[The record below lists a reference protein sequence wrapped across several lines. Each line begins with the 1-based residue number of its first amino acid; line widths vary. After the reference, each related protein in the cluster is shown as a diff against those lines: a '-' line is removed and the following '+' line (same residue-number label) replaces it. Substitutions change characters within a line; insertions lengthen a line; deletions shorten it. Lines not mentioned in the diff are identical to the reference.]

1 MPQPLIDRRAWLGLP
16 ALLTMRPS
24 YAAGWPRVL
33 TDGLGR
39 MVEVP
44 APPRR
49 IVAIFASNVEML
61 AALGLL
67 DQIIGI
73 EAYTR
78 FPPEVVAKPL
88 VGGRLGFSIEAIVR
102 LEPDLVVMTPAR
114 QAAQALT
121 EPLAR
126 LSVPTIVVTHRDLAQ
141 VFGNITLL
149 ARATGTEA
157 AATAL
162 LAGMQAGLDEVTA
175 RIAGRTAP
183 SVFLETSANGRGA
196 FGTARQGSYTFD
208 IVTAAGGRPALPE
221 LSTSGPSQVSGEAI
235 LRADPEVYL
244 LAGRFDQVAEV
255 PTRPGFADL
264 RAIRNGRLHAV
275 VRAELLIPGPR
286 VVAGVQRL
294 ARLLH
299 PDAFAAPLLAT
310 GR

>member
-1 MPQPLIDRRAWLGLP
+1 MQRRALLALP
-16 ALLTMRPS
+16 TLLTTRPAR
-24 YAAGWPRVL
+24 AAGWPRVL
-33 TDGLGR
+33 VDGLDR
-39 MVEVP
+39 RVEIP

-49 IVAIFASNVEML
+49 IAAIFASNVEML

-67 DQIIGI
+67 DRIIGI

-78 FPPEVVAKPL
+78 FPPEVAGKPL
-88 VGGRLGFSIEAIVR
+88 VGGRLGFSVEAIAR

-114 QAAQALT
+114 QAAHALT

-126 LSVPTIVVTHRDLAQ
+126 LGVPTIVVTHRDLAQ
-141 VFGNITLL
+141 VFGNIALL
-149 ARATGTEA
+149 GQATGTEA
-157 AATAL
+157 AAAAL
-162 LAGMQAGLDEVTA
+162 LAGMQAGLDAVTA
-175 RIAGRTAP
+175 RIGGWPAP
-183 SVFLETSANGRGA
+183 SVFLEISSNGRGA

-244 LAGRFDQVAEV
+244 LAGRPDQAAEV
-255 PTRPGFADL
+255 PGRPGFGGL
-264 RAIRNGRLHAV
+264 RALRDRRLHAV
-275 VRAELLIPGPR
+275 SRVELLIPGPR

-299 PDAFAAPLLAT
+299 PDAFAAPLAT